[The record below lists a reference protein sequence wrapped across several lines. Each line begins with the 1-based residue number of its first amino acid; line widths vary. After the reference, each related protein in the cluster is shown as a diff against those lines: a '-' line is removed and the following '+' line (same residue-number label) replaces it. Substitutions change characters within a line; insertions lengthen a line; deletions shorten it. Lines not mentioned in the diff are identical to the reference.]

1 MHVCMCNKFG
11 GAQVAGF
18 MHRGRFT
25 THEVRIGWETIKG
38 SILKVLQLF
47 RRSLGVF
54 FGSSY
59 AKNRLETF
67 NGR

>member
-1 MHVCMCNKFG
+1 MHVCMCNKFS

-18 MHRGRFT
+18 VHRGRLI

-38 SILKVLQLF
+38 SILTVQKLIDRNVGAWF
-47 RRSLGVF
+47 ASF
-54 FGSSY
+54 